1 MSSSGRR
8 PERACLSPE
17 EQRRRWAQ
25 IVDEILNDP
34 GTAAERT
41 DAGANPAGQVEGVKM
56 GSSCASPNP
65 SADPALRTSG
75 PDR

>member
-8 PERACLSPE
+8 PNRAHLSAE

-34 GTAAERT
+34 GTAAEQET
-41 DAGANPAGQVEGVKM
+41 AGDGPAVEVGAQADAPKRQEQNQ
-56 GSSCASPNP
+56 
-65 SADPALRTSG
+65 
-75 PDR
+75 